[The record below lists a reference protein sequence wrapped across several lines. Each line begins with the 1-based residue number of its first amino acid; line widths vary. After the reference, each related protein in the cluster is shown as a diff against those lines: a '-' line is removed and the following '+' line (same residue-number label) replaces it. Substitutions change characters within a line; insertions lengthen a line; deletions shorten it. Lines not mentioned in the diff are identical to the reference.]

1 MIRREF
7 NRAVSGVLL
16 SGTTIDSFGNPADSF
31 VGSGSNQLCDLSCH
45 LIYDKKF
52 QAPAKEHADA
62 MRNKPNLH
70 RFDGEFNVLWY
81 ETVLAICERPDVEIF
96 GITRHS
102 EFFIISSLSA
112 GYGYRT
118 VRSTSYSDYVV
129 WHLTTAT
136 RFDTTV

>member
-1 MIRREF
+1 MLDE
-7 NRAVSGVLL
+7 NGQQLPHGVTGETVTFQF
-16 SGTTIDSFGNPADSF
+16 GTL
-31 VGSGSNQLCDLSCH
+31 VGSQ
-45 LIYDKKF
+45 
-52 QAPAKEHADA
+52 HADA

-118 VRSTSYSDYVV
+118 VRSTTYSDYVV

-136 RFDTTV
+136 RFDATV